1 MHNYK
6 NLKIWQRSMDIVEII
21 YRETATFPK
30 EEKYSLTSQIRRASS
45 SIPSNIAEGASRE
58 SKKEFSY
65 FLSIALGSCYE
76 LNTQIELAKRLSIIT
91 LETTDKIHQELDE
104 VEKMI
109 AGLIKT
115 INQQHLK
122 P

>member
-76 LNTQIELAKRLSIIT
+76 LNTQIELSKRLSIIT

-115 INQQHLK
+115 INKQHLK

>member
-1 MHNYK
+1 
-6 NLKIWQRSMDIVEII
+6 MDIVEMI

-45 SIPSNIAEGASRE
+45 SIPSNIAEGTSRE

-76 LNTQIELAKRLSIIT
+76 LNTKIELAKRLCIIT
-91 LETTDKIHQELDE
+91 LETKDKIHQELDE
-104 VEKMI
+104 LEKMI
-109 AGLIKT
+109 AGLRKR
-115 INQQHLK
+115 INKQQLK

>member
-1 MHNYK
+1 
-6 NLKIWQRSMDIVEII
+6 MDIVEMI

-45 SIPSNIAEGASRE
+45 SIPSNIAEGTSR
-58 SKKEFSY
+58 SSQKEFKH

-76 LNTQIELAKRLSIIT
+76 LNTQIELTKRLSIIPA
-91 LETTDKIHQELDE
+91 ETADKINRELDE

-109 AGLIKT
+109 VGLIKT
-115 INQQHLK
+115 INKQQLR
-122 P
+122 

>member
-6 NLKIWQRSMDIVEII
+6 NLKIWQRSMDIVEMI

-45 SIPSNIAEGASRE
+45 SIPSNIAEGTSRE

-76 LNTQIELAKRLSIIT
+76 LNTQIELAKRLCIIT
-91 LETTDKIHQELDE
+91 LETKDKIHQELDE
-104 VEKMI
+104 LEKMI
-109 AGLIKT
+109 AGLRKR
-115 INQQHLK
+115 INKQQLK

>member
-6 NLKIWQRSMDIVEII
+6 NLKIWQRSMDIVEMI

-45 SIPSNIAEGASRE
+45 SIPSNIAEGISRE

-91 LETTDKIHQELDE
+91 LETKDKIHQELDE
-104 VEKMI
+104 LEKMI
-109 AGLIKT
+109 AGLRKR
-115 INQQHLK
+115 INKQQLK